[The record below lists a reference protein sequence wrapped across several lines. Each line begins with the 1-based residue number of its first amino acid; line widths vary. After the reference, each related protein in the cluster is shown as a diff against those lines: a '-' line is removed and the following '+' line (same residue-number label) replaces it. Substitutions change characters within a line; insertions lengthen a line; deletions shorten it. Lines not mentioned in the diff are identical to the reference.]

1 MKKILII
8 AEAGVNHNG
17 DINLAHKLIDA
28 AVEVGADIIKF
39 QTFNSNLVT
48 TENAQKASYQ
58 VKNGLKDETQQE
70 MLCKLELSNEDH
82 YQLIKHCEAVNIE
95 FLSTA
100 FDEQSISFL
109 NNLDLK
115 RMKIPSGEI
124 TNLHYLRKVCSLKK
138 PLIISTGMATLEEV
152 ESALNVVKSE
162 GIKNTEITIL
172 HCSTEYPANKKTVNL
187 NAMETIRNSLKVN
200 VGYSDHTEGIE
211 IAIAAAALGARIIEK
226 HITLDKGLIGPDHK
240 ASTEPN
246 LFKEMIE
253 SIRNIELA
261 LGNGVKE
268 PSLKEIENRKIV
280 RKSIVAARAIKKG
293 EIFTQNNLIIKR
305 PGVGISPM
313 KWDKILGEKSNY
325 NFQRDELIKW

>member
-124 TNLHYLRKVCSLKK
+124 TNLPYLRKVCSLKK